1 MNRRT
6 AAASW
11 PERKALHD
19 WLRKAQGELTFVQLA
34 SRSAEAGRP
43 VSERTLRRAFEARL
57 PKEEIVRAYA
67 GAWEKWA
74 SAKNTP
80 HEAGRA
86 AAGAAF
92 EARGLELLSLAVSAA
107 PAGPAPSWPPPTYV
121 PGRIGKW
128 TSLTKALKQ
137 IHAEA
142 GQPSARR
149 LAASPK
155 AAGRLSKSTI
165 RNILTGKHPTFEQLA
180 ALLEVY
186 GASPKTTSGMLAAYR
201 RIVAVPEPPAV
212 YPCDIVERA
221 ESDREARLV
230 QKETRLRYRGIGPEA
245 ELDWYEEQVRDAQ
258 EAEWRRLERWVD
270 GLSDEELAALNQQAA
285 AASGRD
291 LRGELIKARDRL
303 GRASGTPPA
312 S

>member
-11 PERKALHD
+11 PEREALHD
-19 WLRKAQGELTFVQLA
+19 WLRKAQGELTFARLA
-34 SRSAEAGRP
+34 KRSAQAGQA
-43 VSERTLRRAFEARL
+43 VSEQTLRRAFETRL
-57 PKEEIVRAYA
+57 PTEKTVRIYA
-67 GAWEKWA
+67 GAWGEWA
-74 SAKNTP
+74 LANTRD
-80 HEAGRA
+80 EAGRA
-86 AAGAAF
+86 AARSAF
-92 EARGLELLSLAVSAA
+92 EACGLELLARAVSAA

-121 PGRIGKW
+121 PGRIAKW

-137 IHAEA
+137 IHEEA

-165 RNILTGKHPTFEQLA
+165 RNILNGKHPTFEQLT

-186 GASPKTTSGMLAAYR
+186 GASPKTTNGMLAAYW

-212 YPCDIVERA
+212 YPCAVVERA
-221 ESDREARLV
+221 ESEREARLV
-230 QKETRLRYRGIGPEA
+230 QEEARLRYRGIGSEA
-245 ELDWYEEQVRDAQ
+245 AAK
-258 EAEWRRLERWVD
+258 EADWRRLERWVD
-270 GLSDEELAALNQQAA
+270 SLSDEELAALNQQAA
-285 AASGRD
+285 AAPGHD
-291 LRGELIKARDRL
+291 LRGELIKVRDRP
-303 GRASGTPPA
+303 GEASGTPPA

>member
-1 MNRRT
+1 MNRRAVT
-6 AAASW
+6 ASW
-11 PERKALHD
+11 PEREALHA
-19 WLRKAQGELTFVQLA
+19 WLREARGELTFVQLA
-34 SRSAEAGRP
+34 KRSAEAGRL
-43 VSERTLRRAFEARL
+43 VSERTLRRALEVRL
-57 PKEEIVRAYA
+57 PKEETVRAYA
-67 GAWEKWA
+67 GAWGKWA
-74 SAKNTP
+74 SAKNTRG
-80 HEAGRA
+80 EAGQA
-86 AAGAAF
+86 ASGSAF

-128 TSLTKALKQ
+128 TSLTKALKH
-137 IHAEA
+137 IHEEA

-165 RNILTGKHPTFEQLA
+165 RNILNGKHPTFEQLA

-212 YPCDIVERA
+212 SLCDVAGRA
-221 ESDREARLV
+221 ESEREARLV
-230 QKETRLRYRGIGPEA
+230 QEETRLRYRGIGPEA
-245 ELDWYEEQVRDAQ
+245 ELDWYEEQVRDGK
-258 EAEWRRLERWVD
+258 EAEWQRLERWVD
-270 GLSDEELAALNQQAA
+270 SLSDEELAALNQQAA
-285 AASGRD
+285 AAAGRD

-303 GRASGTPPA
+303 GEASGTPPA